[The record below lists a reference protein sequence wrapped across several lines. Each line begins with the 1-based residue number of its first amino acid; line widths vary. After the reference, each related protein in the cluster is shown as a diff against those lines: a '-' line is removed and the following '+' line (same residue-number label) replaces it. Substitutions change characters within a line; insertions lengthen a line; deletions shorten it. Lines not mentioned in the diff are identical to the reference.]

1 MYIPIYHICLKTPTF
16 ILFPSQSLMCPPKC
30 QSKNFAVVF
39 AIRCGM
45 QSQKPQ
51 HNKIFRS
58 SWWEI
63 QWKILKMKCTINA
76 TFGQKVQTLAQQ
88 HSTHRN
94 RRQWRQ
100 SNIVYMYIW
109 IYMRV
114 FSQRTTP
121 AQHVKLKCHIN
132 LCGKFH

>member
-16 ILFPSQSLMCPPKC
+16 ILFPSLSLMCPKVSVEKLRRSLCHSLWHAKP
-30 QSKNFAVVF
+30 
-39 AIRCGM
+39 
-45 QSQKPQ
+45 KPQ